1 MNEFKINGDHIT
13 ISQLLKVL
21 DYVVSGGET
30 KYFLLENEC
39 LLNESPIY
47 EKNKKIRV
55 GDIVTIN
62 GKRFIMI

>member
-1 MNEFKINGDHIT
+1 MNEFKINGDYIT

-39 LLNESPIY
+39 LLNEAPIY

-62 GKRFIMI
+62 GKRFLMI